1 MEFQSPK
8 TIALQSKPNEV
19 KPAEIKNNSFIP
31 TPEEDEPIRTV
42 LIAHFKKEIA
52 ELKEKNPNFYDLYL
66 KFLQQGNISTLRRPR
81 HPKIPTNANVYL
93 NGLKKQQKLD
103 LLGNTSLDKYL
114 NYTLQPSLDTSTYIK
129 GLGRMLIKLNIEHS
143 LTDKEIEENYFSKM
157 SEERQAFCYVRI
169 NHDGKAETYCDPNP
183 LVTLAKLGKQ
193 YKNYKQDPQIS
204 FELKRRIEFILNSLK
219 QVYPNKNEEDI
230 LDMMYNKGV
239 SYLDRSADI
248 PAFNFNEPPEDK
260 VVVGL
265 INSVLNNP
273 EPRQTKELKPLP
285 EAGLEKF
292 RNLK

>member
-1 MEFQSPK
+1 MEYQPS
-8 TIALQSKPNEV
+8 TQIVSQSKPNEV
-19 KPAEIKNNSFIP
+19 KPAEIKNNPFIP
-31 TPEEDEPIRTV
+31 TPEQDEPIRTA
-42 LIAHFKKEIA
+42 LIAQFKKEFA

-66 KFLQQGNISTLRRPR
+66 KFLQQGNISLRRSR
-81 HPKIPTNANVYL
+81 HPEIPTNANVYL
-93 NGLKKQQKLD
+93 NGLKKQQNLD
-103 LLGNTSLDKYL
+103 LPVNTSSDKYL
-114 NYTLQPSLDTSTYIK
+114 NYTLQLSLGTSTYVK
-129 GLGRMLIKLNIEHS
+129 GLGRMLVKLDIGHS
-143 LTDKEIEENYFSKM
+143 LTGKEIEENYFSKM
-157 SEERQAFCYVRI
+157 SEERQAFCYIRI
-169 NHDGKAETYCDPNP
+169 NHDGKAETHCDPNP

-204 FELKRRIEFILNSLK
+204 FERKRRIEFILNSLK

-239 SYLDRSADI
+239 SYLDMSADI

-285 EAGLEKF
+285 EAALEKF